1 MECVQCARTP
11 PGVERDNFF
20 EGVGLL
26 PQPDFAQCHVQ
37 SPVQIESTPSGVG
50 LWHLFGTS
58 AFSLPLGNFACLSC
72 LCMQPG
78 RDCKRTC
85 LGHPARGPLHE
96 IERYV
101 CAAKRDGLLGA
112 ECPWVSVHG
121 TSARSLPRLQISR
134 VGKVR
139 HACAVA
145 RCSQSMCTVRI
156 ADRGR
161 MGLWRTL
168 AVGLSATLEW
178 GGHIHR
184 APD

>member
-11 PGVERDNFF
+11 PGVERDSFF
-20 EGVGLL
+20 ESVGLL

-50 LWHLFGTS
+50 LRHLFGTS
-58 AFSLPLGNFACLSC
+58 AFSLPLGNFACFGC

-78 RDCKRTC
+78 LDCKRTC
-85 LGHPARGPLHE
+85 LGHSARGPLHE

-121 TSARSLPRLQISR
+121 TSARSLPRLQFPGWARPATHAQSH
-134 VGKVR
+134 GVR
-139 HACAVA
+139 NRCAPCGSPTGA
-145 RCSQSMCTVRI
+145 AWDFGEQ
-156 ADRGR
+156 
-161 MGLWRTL
+161 W
-168 AVGLSATLEW
+168 
-178 GGHIHR
+178 
-184 APD
+184 P